1 MREAGRGKRE
11 RNTDSAYGYRKVGRG
26 TCFPLSVVRFPH
38 PASRLPPPASR
49 FPLPASRFP
58 PGYQITGLTESGLT
72 IGSPALQ
79 SNAAANCG
87 MFEIGPLTLHRPG
100 E

>member
-26 TCFPLSVVRFPH
+26 TCFPLSVVRSPH
-38 PASRLPPPASR
+38 LASRI
-49 FPLPASRFP
+49 PLPASRFP
-58 PGYQITGLTESGLT
+58 PGYQMTGLTESGLT
-72 IGSPALQ
+72 IGSPGLHP
-79 SNAAANCG
+79 NAAANCG